1 MSTPSLPLDIW
12 FIIFEYVDAAYDVLD
27 DTDADSL
34 TILWRI
40 VRNVSPYL
48 RDCIDEYFRRGVLQ
62 NMLINLSYSNINYY
76 GGPDFAHLHIP
87 MRFSHL
93 SLDGTRAVFKQSR
106 YRDLDRGRMHAG
118 CIRGW
123 VPFVERW
130 CIETRTPK
138 PQVTHREKAKAST
151 GPPAWEDE
159 HLNLRNTLTGLDK
172 TSYLASLRDHTSI
185 GRGYRPPYYV
195 KLREAVNDTE
205 LVDLAVDIEAREISF
220 DWRRTFA
227 LFFVEQR
234 FIMLAERDT
243 GTRAV
248 YDTDLAAAIRRTV
261 RPSGCTHA
269 GRMHA
274 QDHWNSSHR
283 LARRKR
289 LQPWV
294 LDNKHRMTPED
305 RAKAEDRV
313 EYTKDRIRRRLRHDN
328 LRELELPEFCQEWD
342 EVVPQ
347 ACAQDLPYL
356 LQWPW
361 VHEDTY
367 MAPRRPVQLKCGMRA
382 CSMM

>member
-1 MSTPSLPLDIW
+1 MT
-12 FIIFEYVDAAYDVLD
+12 
-27 DTDADSL
+27 
-34 TILWRI
+34 
-40 VRNVSPYL
+40 
-48 RDCIDEYFRRGVLQ
+48 
-62 NMLINLSYSNINYY
+62 
-76 GGPDFAHLHIP
+76 
-87 MRFSHL
+87 
-93 SLDGTRAVFKQSR
+93 
-106 YRDLDRGRMHAG
+106 
-118 CIRGW
+118 
-123 VPFVERW
+123 
-130 CIETRTPK
+130 
-138 PQVTHREKAKAST
+138 
-151 GPPAWEDE
+151 
-159 HLNLRNTLTGLDK
+159 
-172 TSYLASLRDHTSI
+172 YLASLRDHTSI
-185 GRGYRPPYYV
+185 GRGYRPPHYL

-227 LFFVEQR
+227 MFFVEQR
-234 FIMLAERDT
+234 FIMLAERDA

-248 YDTDLAAAIRRTV
+248 YDTDLEAAIRRTV

-328 LRELELPEFCQEWD
+328 LRKLELLEFDRECY

-347 ACAQDLPYL
+347 ACAEDLPFL

-361 VHEDTY
+361 VHKDTY
-367 MAPRRPVQLKCGMRA
+367 MTPRRPLQLKCGLRG